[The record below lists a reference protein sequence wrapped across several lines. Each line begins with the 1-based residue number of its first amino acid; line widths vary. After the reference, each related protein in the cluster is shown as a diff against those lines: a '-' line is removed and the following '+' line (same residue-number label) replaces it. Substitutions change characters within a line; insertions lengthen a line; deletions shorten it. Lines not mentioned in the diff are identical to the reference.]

1 MTERWEKDEGD
12 FCSRG
17 KKYCIGQ
24 VGKRKRK
31 HILILDLISPKK
43 SKKKKQQREFLDH
56 VLVQWV

>member
-17 KKYCIGQ
+17 KKYCIGTS
-24 VGKRKRK
+24 RE
-31 HILILDLISPKK
+31 KK
-43 SKKKKQQREFLDH
+43 EETHPYIRFDIAKEKKKKKQQREFLDH

>member
-1 MTERWEKDEGD
+1 VTERWERDEGD

-43 SKKKKQQREFLDH
+43 RKKKNNKENSLIMF
-56 VLVQWV
+56 